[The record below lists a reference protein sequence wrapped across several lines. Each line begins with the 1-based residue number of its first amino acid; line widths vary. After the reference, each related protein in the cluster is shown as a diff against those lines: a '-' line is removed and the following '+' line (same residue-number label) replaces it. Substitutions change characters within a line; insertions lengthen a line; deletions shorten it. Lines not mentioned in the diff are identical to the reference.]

1 MRKPLV
7 SIITPCYNGESF
19 LERYYESVLAQ
30 TYSELE
36 LIFVN
41 DGSTDGTEKIALSYE
56 SRFREKGIRYIYIKQ
71 ENRGQASALNRGLK
85 LFHGEYLTWPDSDDI
100 IMPEFIEKKVSFLQT
115 HPKYV
120 YCYGKAI
127 CVNEDDP
134 CQVIDICEKRKQTG
148 QLQFFEDILFVN
160 NVFFCGYMVKTSALD
175 HVLRGREIYE
185 GEGGQN
191 AQLLLPLAW
200 YFGEPGYVEESVYK
214 YFVRADSHSHSQKTS
229 ELIIRQL
236 SNYEKILVA
245 TLQKISDNNA
255 YDYIEKVQKHYAKL
269 RFGNAVDTKK
279 SDLIKKYYREL
290 RSVNAVTGHDF
301 ALYIKYTNIIIRKM
315 CKL

>member
-36 LIFVN
+36 LTFVN

-56 SRFREKGIRYIYIKQ
+56 SRFRQKGIRYIYIKQ

-120 YCYGKAI
+120 
-127 CVNEDDP
+127 
-134 CQVIDICEKRKQTG
+134 
-148 QLQFFEDILFVN
+148 
-160 NVFFCGYMVKTSALD
+160 
-175 HVLRGREIYE
+175 
-185 GEGGQN
+185 
-191 AQLLLPLAW
+191 
-200 YFGEPGYVEESVYK
+200 
-214 YFVRADSHSHSQKTS
+214 
-229 ELIIRQL
+229 
-236 SNYEKILVA
+236 
-245 TLQKISDNNA
+245 
-255 YDYIEKVQKHYAKL
+255 
-269 RFGNAVDTKK
+269 
-279 SDLIKKYYREL
+279 
-290 RSVNAVTGHDF
+290 
-301 ALYIKYTNIIIRKM
+301 
-315 CKL
+315 